1 MSLVDNL
8 IDLKAKEHFIDEIER
23 KQREIYDLRIAID
36 MNYKKLKSDG
46 VLEGTLE
53 GDLLIEE
60 VENILKKIKAMNE
73 ECIDTKTWINNY
85 Q

>member
-23 KQREIYDLRIAID
+23 KQREINDLRIAID

-53 GDLLIEE
+53 GDSLIEE
-60 VENILKKIKAMNE
+60 VENILKKIELMNE
-73 ECIDTKTWINNY
+73 ECIDTKIWINNY